1 MPSSTSAPGV
11 WKIKEI
17 ANFIQDDSWPSIG
30 DRACFA
36 GGDID
41 SYSNV
46 IDFVQISSDGN
57 ATDFGD
63 LTEARQIGA
72 QNVASNVRGCFAGGY
87 GPSAETDTIDYITIK
102 TTGNATDFGDLTV
115 AKDNSSGAGSS
126 TRALFGGG
134 GTGTRPTR
142 PPTDN
147 IDYITIAS
155 TGNATDFGNLTS
167 ETTIM
172 GQGTNKIRALFAGGQ
187 GAAPGY
193 TKQNKIDKVTI
204 ASTGNATDFGDLTV
218 TRRGIGSANNFH
230 GGI

>member
-63 LTEARQIGA
+63 LLEAK
-72 QNVASNVRGCFAGGY
+72 
-87 GPSAETDTIDYITIK
+87 EM
-102 TTGNATDFGDLTV
+102 
-115 AKDNSSGAGSS
+115 SSSS
-126 TRALFGGG
+126 S
-134 GTGTRPTR
+134 
-142 PPTDN
+142 D
-147 IDYITIAS
+147 S
-155 TGNATDFGNLTS
+155 
-167 ETTIM
+167 
-172 GQGTNKIRALFAGGQ
+172 
-187 GAAPGY
+187 
-193 TKQNKIDKVTI
+193 
-204 ASTGNATDFGDLTV
+204 
-218 TRRGIGSANNFH
+218 H
-230 GGI
+230 GGLQG

>member
-63 LTEARQIGA
+63 LTEARQVGA
-72 QNVASNVRGCFAGGY
+72 QNVASNVRGCFGGGY
-87 GPSAETDTIDYITIK
+87 GPSAETDTIDFITIK
-102 TTGNATDFGDLTV
+102 TTGNATDFGNLLAD
-115 AKDNSSGAGSS
+115 AYANAGASNS
-126 TRALFGGG
+126 TRGLY
-134 GTGTRPTR
+134 TGQNTPAGWN
-142 PPTDN
+142 N
-147 IDYITIAS
+147 IIEYIS
-155 TGNATDFGNLTS
+155 
-167 ETTIM
+167 
-172 GQGTNKIRALFAGGQ
+172 
-187 GAAPGY
+187 
-193 TKQNKIDKVTI
+193 
-204 ASTGNATDFGDLTV
+204 
-218 TRRGIGSANNFH
+218 
-230 GGI
+230 